1 MSALFTARVA
11 WVFYRQSRDI
21 SHFLQSNDSVSHN
34 SYMRIL
40 ALASIDVLTTLPVGI
55 VSIALQVTRSLS
67 IAPMPFYSGWAYDHS
82 NWEPL
87 GVSYEE
93 MLANGTSVVSR
104 QYFTQWTSPFL
115 AFIIFGLFGITSE
128 ARASYWRIICTMGGW
143 FCRNRMP
150 PREHRAR
157 SPLGD
162 IEFGERPPQDMSL
175 GIE

>member
-1 MSALFTARVA
+1 
-11 WVFYRQSRDI
+11 
-21 SHFLQSNDSVSHN
+21 
-34 SYMRIL
+34 
-40 ALASIDVLTTLPVGI
+40 
-55 VSIALQVTRSLS
+55 
-67 IAPMPFYSGWAYDHS
+67 MPFYSGWTYDHS

-93 MLANGTSVVSR
+93 MVAKGTSVISR

-128 ARASYWRIICTMGGW
+128 ARASYWRIICSIGGW
-143 FCRNRMP
+143 FGWKPDP
-150 PREHRAR
+150 PQASGAR

-162 IEFGERPPQDMSL
+162 IEFGERAPQDMSL